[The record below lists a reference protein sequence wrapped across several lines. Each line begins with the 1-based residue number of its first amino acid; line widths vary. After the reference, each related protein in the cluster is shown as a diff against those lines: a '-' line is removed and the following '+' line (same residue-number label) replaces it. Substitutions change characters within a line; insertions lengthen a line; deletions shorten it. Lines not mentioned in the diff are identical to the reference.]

1 MEIYLK
7 TQRNKRN
14 SLFRVSVILFLF
26 FFLQLTVSWSQ
37 SINFSGNNLT
47 IKKAFSE
54 IEEQADMSVD
64 YDESVLNIHK
74 KINLKA
80 GSRDLEE
87 SLNQILQ
94 GTGCSYV
101 IRNNHIVIFVEE
113 KELNKQQDNTLTV
126 KGTITDERGESI
138 IGANVMEKGTT
149 NGCISDVDGNYTL
162 NVNGN
167 SVLQISYIG
176 YITREIRVNN
186 QKVVNVR
193 LIEDT
198 QNLEEV
204 VVVGYG
210 TQRRKDL
217 TGAVSSINV
226 KDIQSRSV
234 PSVAGS
240 LQGKLS
246 GVMIQETGGDLTGRF
261 QFSVRGTGSVTGSN
275 DPLLIVD
282 GVPLFNNDLSTLN
295 TKDVV
300 SVDVLKD
307 ASASAIYGARASNG
321 VVIITTK
328 RGQTGKPV
336 ISFSMDLGFENIA
349 KRYEVLTTDQQRRL
363 FVEAFKNTNRNPAVY
378 ENVSDPV
385 WQIQTDWQ
393 DLGTRT
399 GIRQNYNLSVQGG
412 SESNK
417 YVVSGS
423 FARRLGTMKNS
434 DLNEFFLRANND
446 IAIGEKLKI
455 ATSISGAYQHQN
467 KLNNDVWGTGA
478 YQRLISSHTYLP
490 AYDDN
495 GDLFAVSTTA
505 DPYFGENSNPL
516 IDQLMNVN
524 KEKSARMIGNLKVD
538 YNIIKDLTFTANF
551 GTDLGFINGYKYL
564 PVYKIGRYSRT
575 EGSTTNSSKE
585 TINWVTEAT
594 LQYSKRLEKHSFSA
608 LIGVS
613 AQQHI
618 LKNTET
624 TGTGTIDNSLDQLSN
639 QTNFTATGTSVTSA
653 LASAFVRLNY
663 SFKDRYLF
671 TGTLRRDGSS
681 KFGPDKRYGLFPS
694 ISGAWRMSEESFLR
708 DVNFLTNLKFRVG
721 YGLTGNQNIGDFAYV
736 TRAGASPYV
745 WGNSMVVGNSSV
757 NMGNPKLQWESA
769 QQFNIGLDASFIK
782 DRLSVVVDYYDKKSK
797 DLLIQTPIP
806 YIAAVTENPYVNLGS
821 VQNRGVE
828 IGINSHNIVSRKFSW
843 STNFNISFNKN
854 KVLDIGKNALGEPL
868 VIPGNNIPLTSDY
881 ANLTRE
887 GHPVGAFYMYQFD
900 GIWQKNEVEEAA
912 KFGSVPGDPKFVDK
926 NNSKSLDTGDKDFV
940 GSPLPTYYGGFTN
953 TFSYGPFSLNIFFN
967 FAGGNKIYHAMRNLN
982 ARAVPFNQQLAE
994 VADFW
999 TESNPSNTIPRPSQ
1013 GGNTTF
1019 LATRVSTKYL
1029 EDGKYLRLKNV
1040 SLSYELP
1047 KSLLT
1052 KLKISNATV
1061 SVSGANLI
1069 TFTKYTGLDPEALS
1083 TQNLLTGG
1091 IDYTPYPST
1100 RFYSFSLQ
1108 LSF

>member
-1 MEIYLK
+1 MEINLK
-7 TQRNKRN
+7 TQWNKLN
-14 SLFRVSVILFLF
+14 SLFRVAIILFLF
-26 FFLQLTVSWSQ
+26 LFSQFTVLWSQ

-47 IKKAFSE
+47 IKKAFTE
-54 IEEQADMSVD
+54 IEEQTDMSVD

-74 KINLKA
+74 IISVKAENKNLA
-80 GSRDLEE
+80 ET
-87 SLNQILQ
+87 LNHILQ
-94 GTGCSYV
+94 GTGCTYV
-101 IRNNHIVIFVEE
+101 IRNNHIVISVEA
-113 KELNKQQDNTLTV
+113 KEQGGQQNNNLII
-126 KGTITDERGESI
+126 KGTVTDEHGEPI
-138 IGANVMEKGTT
+138 IGANVMERGTT
-149 NGCISDVDGNYTL
+149 NGCISDIDGNYSL
-162 NVNGN
+162 NVKANA
-167 SVLQISYIG
+167 VLQVSYIG
-176 YITREIRVNN
+176 YITREFRVNN
-186 QKVVNVR
+186 QKALNVQ

-246 GVMIQETGGDLTGRF
+246 GVMIRETGGDLTGRF

-282 GVPLFNNDLSTLN
+282 GVPLFNDDLSTLN

-328 RGQTGKPV
+328 RGQSGKPI
-336 ISFSMDLGFENIA
+336 ISFSMDLGLENIA
-349 KRYEVLTTDQQRRL
+349 RRYEVLTTDQQRRL
-363 FVEAFKNTNRNPAVY
+363 FVEAFKNTNRNPEVY
-378 ENVSDPV
+378 ENVNDPV

-399 GIRQNYNLSVQGG
+399 GVRQNYNLSVQGG
-412 SESNK
+412 SENNK

-446 IAIGEKLKI
+446 ITFNEKLKI

-467 KLNNDVWGTGA
+467 KLDNDVWGTGT

-490 AYDDN
+490 AYDEN
-495 GDLFAVSTTA
+495 GDFFAVSTTA

-524 KEKSARMIGNLKVD
+524 KENLARMIANLKMD

-575 EGSTTNSSKE
+575 EGSTTNTSRE

-613 AQQHI
+613 AQQHV
-618 LKNTET
+618 LKNTST

-653 LASAFVRLNY
+653 LASTFIRLNY

-694 ISGAWRMSEESFLR
+694 ISGAWRVSEESFLR
-708 DVNFLTNLKFRVG
+708 NMDFLTNLKLRLG

-769 QQFNIGLDASFIK
+769 QQFNVGVDASFIK
-782 DRLSVVVDYYDKKSK
+782 NRLSVVVDYYDKKSK

-821 VQNRGVE
+821 VQNRGIEV
-828 IGINSHNIVSRKFSW
+828 GINSHNVVTGKFSW

-881 ANLTRE
+881 ANLTKE

-900 GIWQKNEVEEAA
+900 GIWQKDEAEEAA
-912 KFGSVPGDPKFVDK
+912 KFGSVPGDPKFVDR

-982 ARAVPFNQQLAE
+982 ARAVPFNQQLVE

-999 TESNPSNTIPRPSQ
+999 TESNPSNTVPRPSQ

-1052 KLKISNATV
+1052 KLNVSNATV
-1061 SVSGANLI
+1061 SVSGTNLV

-1108 LSF
+1108 MSF

>member
-1 MEIYLK
+1 M
-7 TQRNKRN
+7 
-14 SLFRVSVILFLF
+14 
-26 FFLQLTVSWSQ
+26 
-37 SINFSGNNLT
+37 
-47 IKKAFSE
+47 
-54 IEEQADMSVD
+54 
-64 YDESVLNIHK
+64 
-74 KINLKA
+74 
-80 GSRDLEE
+80 
-87 SLNQILQ
+87 
-94 GTGCSYV
+94 
-101 IRNNHIVIFVEE
+101 
-113 KELNKQQDNTLTV
+113 
-126 KGTITDERGESI
+126 
-138 IGANVMEKGTT
+138 
-149 NGCISDVDGNYTL
+149 
-162 NVNGN
+162 
-167 SVLQISYIG
+167 
-176 YITREIRVNN
+176 
-186 QKVVNVR
+186 VNVR

>member
-1 MEIYLK
+1 MEINLK
-7 TQRNKRN
+7 RQRNKLN
-14 SLFRVSVILFLF
+14 SFLRVTVILLLFLF
-26 FFLQLTVSWSQ
+26 SQYTVIRSQ
-37 SINFSGNNLT
+37 TINFSANNLT
-47 IKKAFSE
+47 IKKAFAE
-54 IEEQADMSVD
+54 IEAQTDMSVD
-64 YDESVLNIHK
+64 YDESVINLHK
-74 KINLKA
+74 KIDIPITGKSLGETMNILLE
-80 GSRDLEE
+80 GS
-87 SLNQILQ
+87 
-94 GTGCSYV
+94 GCTFV
-101 IRNNHIVIFVEE
+101 IKDNHIVISAEI
-113 KELNKQQDNTLTV
+113 KEAKNLLTV
-126 KGTITDERGESI
+126 TGVITDEHGEPI
-138 IGANVMEKGTT
+138 IGVNVMEKGTT
-149 NGCISDVDGNYTL
+149 NGCISDI
-162 NVNGN
+162 NGHYSIEVQTN
-167 SVLQISYIG
+167 AVIQISYIG

-186 QKVVNVR
+186 QKVINIQ
-193 LIEDT
+193 LSEDT

-217 TGAVSSINV
+217 TGAVSSISAGE
-226 KDIQSRSV
+226 IQSRSV

-240 LQGKLS
+240 LQGKMS

-328 RGQTGKPV
+328 RGQSGKPV

-363 FVEAFKNTNRNPAVY
+363 FVEAFKNTNRNPEVY
-378 ENVSDPV
+378 ENINDPV

-399 GIRQNYNLSVQGG
+399 GVRQNYNLSVQGG
-412 SESNK
+412 SENNK
-417 YVVSGS
+417 YAVSGS
-423 FARRLGTMKNS
+423 FSRRLGTMKNS

-446 IAIGEKLKI
+446 ITVGEKLKI

-490 AYDDN
+490 AYDEN
-495 GDLFAVSTTA
+495 GDLFAVATTA

-524 KEKSARMIGNLKVD
+524 KENSARMIGNLKVD
-538 YNIIKDLTFTANF
+538 YSIMKDLTFTANL
-551 GTDLGFINGYKYL
+551 GADLGFINGYKYL
-564 PVYKIGRYSRT
+564 PVYKIGRYTRT

-594 LQYSKRLEKHSFSA
+594 LQYSKRLEKHLFSA

-613 AQQHI
+613 AQQHV
-618 LKNTET
+618 LKNTNT

-653 LASAFVRLNY
+653 LASTFVRLNY
-663 SFKDRYLF
+663 GFRDRYLF

-694 ISGAWRMSEESFLR
+694 ISGAWRVSEESFLKEA
-708 DVNFLTNLKFRVG
+708 DFLTNLKLRVG
-721 YGLTGNQNIGDFAYV
+721 YGLTGNQNISDFAYV

-769 QQFNIGLDASFIK
+769 QQFNIGVDASFIK
-782 DRLSVVVDYYDKKSK
+782 DRLSVVIDYYDKKSK

-828 IGINSHNIVSRKFSW
+828 IGINSRNMISRKFSW
-843 STNFNISFNKN
+843 STNFNISFNRN
-854 KVLDIGKNALGEPL
+854 KVLDIGKNALGEAL
-868 VIPGNNIPLTSDY
+868 VIPGDNIPLTSDY
-881 ANLTRE
+881 ANMTKE

-900 GIWQKNEVEEAA
+900 GIWQKNEAEEAA
-912 KFGSVPGDPKFVDK
+912 KFGSVPGDPKFVDR

-982 ARAVPFNQQLAE
+982 ARGVPFNQQLAE

-999 TESNPSNTIPRPSQ
+999 TEDNPSNTIPRPSQ

-1047 KSLLT
+1047 KSFLT
-1052 KLKISNATV
+1052 KLNVNNATV
-1061 SVSGANLI
+1061 SVSGTNLI
-1069 TFTKYTGLDPEALS
+1069 TFAKYTGLDPEALS
-1083 TQNLLTGG
+1083 SQNLLTGG